1 MKKVAWIFIVSL
13 LFIGCQKK
21 HPVKVYTD
29 PSLKPDAIEKVAVFP
44 FTSMLHHAED
54 PDGKAPKMMEKFFM
68 PELDKR
74 DDYNFIAP
82 SSVKYALQSLELED
96 AVAKF
101 LAEWPTSKTPDMEI
115 LSTIADRLAC
125 DAFLIPIVDLWQ
137 KDEADYQEN
146 ASSATYVGATVT
158 LIDAKSG
165 VILFEASDEDYAES
179 ARTETGDRTIIRG
192 GSGSVKSDFGGKV
205 YKAPP
210 FEGVVRKVVTALVSS
225 IPAR

>member
-1 MKKVAWIFIVSL
+1 MKKVTWIFIISILV
-13 LFIGCQKK
+13 IGCQKK

-29 PSLKPDAIEKVAVFP
+29 PSLKPDAIEKVAVLP

-54 PDGKAPKMMEKFFM
+54 PDGEAPRMLEQFFM
-68 PELDKR
+68 PELDTR

-82 SSVKYALQSLELED
+82 SSVQYALQSLELED

-101 LAEWPTSKTPDMEI
+101 LKEWPTSKTPDVKI
-115 LSTIADRLAC
+115 LSAVAERLAC
-125 DAFLIPIVDLWQ
+125 DAFLIPVVDLWQ

-146 ASSATYVGATVT
+146 ASSATYVGATIT
-158 LIDAKSG
+158 LVDARNG
-165 VILFEASDEDYAES
+165 TILFEASDEDYSES
-179 ARTETGDRTIIRG
+179 ARTETTDRTVIRG
-192 GSGSVKSDFGGKV
+192 GSGAVKSDFGDKV
-205 YKAPP
+205 FKAPP